1 MHPGALLLGQAPW
14 PVMGAVLERLDA
26 NACHDLIASGGL
38 PTGALVA
45 YILAHGH
52 DEARVAL
59 AANPVATPD
68 ILGRLAE
75 EPSPPVARQLLHHPY
90 ACREFL
96 VSALHALPPGTR
108 VPGTGEGGGPT
119 QRAVY
124 LQIEAPDAGAI
135 ADALAAL
142 HVERTF
148 PAAELVLL
156 RGCVNLWRLA
166 GRDAVAAAL
175 RTVPLVERP
184 RAAVLESVADA
195 LEHPHGLHRL
205 DLAVGRLTGTRELLR
220 RLDAV
225 PKRQRDARAR
235 ESGGMA
241 RLVMLAPHEPL
252 DWDLIMRTHADSP
265 LPGLFVLNDEPG
277 CPPELATPATGSS
290 WAPAGVL
297 GRSRNRRREARTE
310 ALTALRDFGSQE
322 SVRLV
327 QIAYAAGLIT
337 ARTIFDA
344 AMPAV
349 RALSVFYGASGRHL
363 NEARSAVSTLTR
375 PTLGTHVEAWIVAL
389 TLLPEF
395 AGTVPELLA
404 TARAAAG

>member
-26 NACHDLIASGGL
+26 NACHDLIATGGM

-45 YILAHGH
+45 YVLAHGH
-52 DEARVAL
+52 DEARAAL

-75 EPSPPVARQLLHHPY
+75 DPSPPVARQLLQHPY

-96 VSALHALPPGTR
+96 ISALHALPPGTR
-108 VPGTGEGGGPT
+108 VPGTGEDGGPT

-124 LQIEAPDAGAI
+124 LQIEAPDPDAV

-142 HVERTF
+142 HIARAF
-148 PAAELVLL
+148 PAAGLVLL

-175 RTVPLVERP
+175 RTVPRVDHP
-184 RAAVLESVADA
+184 HTDAVDLVADA

-205 DLAVGRLTGTRELLR
+205 DLAVGRRTGTREVLR
-220 RLDAV
+220 RLDAAPRKPV
-225 PKRQRDARAR
+225 ARAR

-241 RLVMLAPHEPL
+241 RLILLAPHEPL
-252 DWDLIMRTHADSP
+252 DWDLIVRTHADSP
-265 LPGLFVLNDEPG
+265 IPGLFALNDEPG
-277 CPPELATPATGSS
+277 CPPEIATSTTGSA
-290 WAPAGVL
+290 WAPASVL
-297 GRSRNRRREARTE
+297 GRNRNRRREAR
-310 ALTALRDFGSQE
+310 AQAMTALRDFGSQQ

-327 QIAYAAGLIT
+327 QIAYAAGLLT
-337 ARTIFDA
+337 ARTVFDA
-344 AMPAV
+344 ATPAV
-349 RALSVFYGASGRHL
+349 RALGVFDGASGRHL
-363 NEARSAVSTLTR
+363 NEARSAIGSLTK

-395 AGTVPELLA
+395 EGTVPELLA
-404 TARAAAG
+404 TARAAAA